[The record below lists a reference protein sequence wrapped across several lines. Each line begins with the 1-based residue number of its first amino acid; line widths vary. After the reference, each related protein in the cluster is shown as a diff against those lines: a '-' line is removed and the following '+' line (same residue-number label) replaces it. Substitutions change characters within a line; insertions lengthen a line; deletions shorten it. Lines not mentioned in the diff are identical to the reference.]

1 MKYLIQA
8 ILSAGTASAVQMQ
21 AEFLRAPVQTFYQSQ
36 DQCDLLVPANP
47 ILHYEFNQ
55 AACGCW
61 LEYDISIVN
70 FVPICLEPTPIF
82 NPYSSPFNWKEFC
95 IRQDEYDAFFT
106 HGLGPD
112 CLENTGDEVSFSSA
126 LLNEVQRA

>member
-8 ILSAGTASAVQMQ
+8 VLSAGAASAVQMQ

-36 DQCDLLVPANP
+36 AQCDLIVPDNP
-47 ILHYEFNQ
+47 IFHYEFNQ

-61 LEYDISIVN
+61 LEYDISLVN
-70 FVPICLEPTPIF
+70 FGPTCLEPTPIF

-95 IRQDEYDAFFT
+95 IR
-106 HGLGPD
+106 
-112 CLENTGDEVSFSSA
+112 
-126 LLNEVQRA
+126 